1 MDYARTDRFRTYCAA
16 IAAMAVSLLQA
27 APTAFAATSVLV
39 VPTQYAT
46 IQSAVDAANPGDRIR
61 ILAGTYVEQVS
72 INKDLDIA
80 GAGAD
85 STVIR
90 PPADLV
96 PGPVFGGSTSLVEI
110 YGGAKVAL
118 SRLSVSGPG
127 IQSCEDGSLGNG
139 IAVFDGAHLDLTSAA
154 VRHIHDTPLADC
166 FPGGLGI
173 VVGDPFTTNAT
184 ATIRQSEISDFAG
197 VGIIV
202 FNEGSSAVISNNVI
216 TGPGLS
222 TVVAT
227 GGVEMIFGA
236 VATVSHNTISGNACG
251 SAALGCGPDFF
262 NEFQVAGI
270 TGGGPGTA
278 ISNNVLHGNQVGI
291 YVGDTAE
298 IGHNVIV
305 DNHYFGMALQDGS
318 FAVSHDEISGGY
330 GAIAVIAAFAD
341 AQAVLDHERIGATSA
356 APVQKFQCCG
366 FTATVVGGP

>member
-1 MDYARTDRFRTYCAA
+1 MDYARTDRFGACCAT
-16 IAAMAVSLLQA
+16 IAMVVTLQA
-27 APTAFAATSVLV
+27 APTSAIAATSVLV

-72 INKDLDIA
+72 INKDLDIT

-96 PGPVFGGSTSLVEI
+96 PGPVFGGSTSVVEI
-110 YGGAKVAL
+110 YGGANVAL
-118 SRLSVSGPG
+118 SRLSISGPG
-127 IQSCEDGSLGNG
+127 VKSCEDGSLGNG

-154 VRHIHDTPLADC
+154 VRHIHDTPLVDC

-173 VVGDPFTTNAT
+173 VVGDPFSTNAT
-184 ATIRQSEISDFAG
+184 ATIRQSEISNFAG

-202 FNEGSSAVISNNVI
+202 FNEESSAIILNNVI

-236 VATVSHNTISGNACG
+236 VATISHNTISGNACG

-270 TGGGPGTA
+270 TGGGPGTV
-278 ISNNVLHGNQVGI
+278 IFNNVLNGNQVGI
-291 YVGDTAE
+291 YAVDTAE
-298 IGHNVIV
+298 ISHNVIV

-318 FAVSHDEISGGY
+318 FEVSHDEISGGY

-341 AQAVLDHERIGATSA
+341 TQAVLDHERIGATSA
-356 APVQKFQCCG
+356 AAVQTFQCCG

>member
-1 MDYARTDRFRTYCAA
+1 MDYARTGRFSAYCAT
-16 IAAMAVSLLQA
+16 IAAIVVTLQV
-27 APTAFAATSVLV
+27 APTTAIAATSVLV

-61 ILAGTYVEQVS
+61 ILAGTYIEQVS
-72 INKDLDIA
+72 INKDLDIT
-80 GAGAD
+80 GAGVD

-96 PGPVFGGSTSLVEI
+96 SGPVFGGSTSIVEI
-110 YGGAKVAL
+110 YGGANVAL

-127 IQSCEDGSLGNG
+127 LKSCEDGSLGNG
-139 IAVFDGAHLDLTSAA
+139 IAVFDGAHLELTLSA
-154 VRHIHDTPLADC
+154 VTHIHDTPLANC

-173 VVGDPFTTNAT
+173 VVGDPFSTNAT

-202 FNEGSSAVISNNVI
+202 FNEESSAVILNNVI

-222 TVVAT
+222 PIVAT

-236 VATVSHNTISGNACG
+236 GAIISHNTISGNACG
-251 SAALGCGPDFF
+251 SADLGCGPDFF
-262 NEFQVAGI
+262 NEFRVGAI
-270 TGGGPGTA
+270 SGGGPGTV

-291 YVGDTAE
+291 YVVDTAE
-298 IGHNVIV
+298 ISQNVIV

-318 FAVSHDEISGGY
+318 FKVSHDEISGGY

-341 AQAVLDHERIGATSA
+341 AQAVLDHEKIGATA
-356 APVQKFQCCG
+356 GAPVQTFQCCG
-366 FTATVVGGP
+366 FTATVVGGL